1 MILIKQKN
9 SIIINKKLFYFV
21 ILSNCMSFIEIINTD
36 LNIGNK
42 NILKNINFSISKGE
56 MIFLIGRTGSGKTTF
71 INSIFGN
78 LEIEKSEK
86 FNVLDYDLKK
96 ISENQI
102 PFLRRKIGFVFQDFK
117 LLNDRSIYDNLE
129 FVLKSTGNNDKK
141 NINEKIQR
149 VLKLVGINSSLD
161 KFPSQLSGGEQQR
174 VAIARSV
181 LNNPE
186 LIIADEPTGNLD
198 PETSL
203 EIIELF
209 QRLNKIGTSM
219 IIATHD
225 YNLILKLKGKVFKC
239 EDGKFFEV
247 KRK

>member
-1 MILIKQKN
+1 
-9 SIIINKKLFYFV
+9 
-21 ILSNCMSFIEIINTD
+21 MSVVEIINTD
-36 LNIGNK
+36 LKIANK
-42 NILKNINFSISKGE
+42 NILKNISFSISEGE
-56 MIFLIGRTGSGKTTF
+56 MVFLIGRTGSGKTTF

-78 LEIEKSEK
+78 LEIEKSDK
-86 FNVLDYDLKK
+86 FNVLNYDLKK

-117 LLNDRSIYDNLE
+117 LLNDRSIYDNLG
-129 FVLKSTGNNDKK
+129 FVLKSTGINDKEEINK
-141 NINEKIQR
+141 NIQR

-161 KFPSQLSGGEQQR
+161 KFPNQLSGGEQQR

>member
-1 MILIKQKN
+1 
-9 SIIINKKLFYFV
+9 
-21 ILSNCMSFIEIINTD
+21 MSVVEIISTD

-42 NILKNINFSISKGE
+42 NILNNISFSISEGE
-56 MIFLIGRTGSGKTTF
+56 MVFLIGKTGYGKTTF

-78 LEIEKSEK
+78 LEIEKSDK
-86 FNVLDYDLKK
+86 FNVLNYDLKK

-117 LLNDRSIYDNLE
+117 LLNDRSINDNLE

-141 NINEKIQR
+141 NISEKIQR
-149 VLKLVGINSSLD
+149 VLKLVGINTSLD
-161 KFPSQLSGGEQQR
+161 KFPNQLSGGEQQR
-174 VAIARSV
+174 VAIARSL

-225 YNLILKLKGKVFKC
+225 YNLILKLKGKVYKC
-239 EDGKFFEV
+239 EDGKIFEV

>member
-1 MILIKQKN
+1 MPI
-9 SIIINKKLFYFV
+9 V
-21 ILSNCMSFIEIINTD
+21 
-36 LNIGNK
+36 
-42 NILKNINFSISKGE
+42 NILNTNLQIDQKKILENVNFELKEGDLK
-56 MIFLIGRTGSGKTTF
+56 FLIGKTGSGKTTF

-78 LEIEKSEK
+78 LEIKNSDK
-86 FNVLDYDLKK
+86 FEVLGFDLKNLNEK
-96 ISENQI
+96 EI
-102 PFLRRKIGFVFQDFK
+102 PNLRRKIGFVFQDFK

-129 FVLKSTGNNDKK
+129 FVLKATGNNNKEEID
-141 NINEKIQR
+141 EKIQR
-149 VLKLVGINSSLD
+149 VLKLVGISNSLD
-161 KFPSQLSGGEQQR
+161 KFPNELSGGEQQR
-174 VAIARSV
+174 VAIARSI

-209 QRLNKIGTSM
+209 ERLNKFGTSM

-225 YNLILKLKGKVFKC
+225 YNLIQKLKGKVYKC

>member
-1 MILIKQKN
+1 MPI
-9 SIIINKKLFYFV
+9 V
-21 ILSNCMSFIEIINTD
+21 
-36 LNIGNK
+36 
-42 NILKNINFSISKGE
+42 NILNTNLQIDQKKILENVNFELKEGDLK
-56 MIFLIGRTGSGKTTF
+56 FLIGKTGSGKTTF

-78 LEIEKSEK
+78 LEIKNSDK
-86 FNVLDYDLKK
+86 FEVLGFDLKNLNEK
-96 ISENQI
+96 EI
-102 PFLRRKIGFVFQDFK
+102 PNLRRKIGFVFQDFK

-129 FVLKSTGNNDKK
+129 FVLKATGNNNKEEID
-141 NINEKIQR
+141 EKIQR
-149 VLKLVGINSSLD
+149 VLKLVGINNSLD
-161 KFPSQLSGGEQQR
+161 KFPNELSGGEQQR
-174 VAIARSV
+174 IAIARSI

-209 QRLNKIGTSM
+209 ERLNKFGTSM

-225 YNLILKLKGKVFKC
+225 YNLIQKLKGKVYKC

>member
-1 MILIKQKN
+1 MAIVNVLKADRQIDQKKILENVNFELK
-9 SIIINKKLFYFV
+9 
-21 ILSNCMSFIEIINTD
+21 EGD
-36 LNIGNK
+36 LK
-42 NILKNINFSISKGE
+42 
-56 MIFLIGRTGSGKTTF
+56 FLIGKTGTGKTTF

-78 LEIEKSEK
+78 LEIKNSDK
-86 FNVLDYDLKK
+86 FEVLGFDLKNLNEK
-96 ISENQI
+96 EI
-102 PFLRRKIGFVFQDFK
+102 PNLRRKIGFVFQDFK

-129 FVLKSTGNNDKK
+129 FVLKATGNNNKEEID
-141 NINEKIQR
+141 EKIQR
-149 VLKLVGINSSLD
+149 VLRLVGINNSLD
-161 KFPSQLSGGEQQR
+161 KFPNELSGGEQQR
-174 VAIARSV
+174 VAIARSI

-209 QRLNKIGTSM
+209 ERLNKFGTSM

-225 YNLILKLKGKVFKC
+225 YNLIQKLKGKVYKC

>member
-1 MILIKQKN
+1 
-9 SIIINKKLFYFV
+9 
-21 ILSNCMSFIEIINTD
+21 MSVVKIINTD

-42 NILKNINFSISKGE
+42 NILKNISFSISEGE
-56 MIFLIGRTGSGKTTF
+56 MVFLIGKTGSGKTTF

-78 LEIEKSEK
+78 LEIEKSDK
-86 FNVLDYDLKK
+86 FNVLDYDLRK
-96 ISENQI
+96 INENQI

-129 FVLKSTGNNDKK
+129 FVLKSTGINDKEE
-141 NINEKIQR
+141 INKKIQR

-161 KFPSQLSGGEQQR
+161 KFPNQLSGGEQQR

-225 YNLILKLKGKVFKC
+225 YNLILKLKGKVYRC
-239 EDGKFFEV
+239 EDGMFFEV

>member
-1 MILIKQKN
+1 MA
-9 SIIINKKLFYFV
+9 
-21 ILSNCMSFIEIINTD
+21 FIEIINTD
-36 LNIGNK
+36 LNIANK
-42 NILKNINFSISKGE
+42 NILKNISFSISEGE
-56 MIFLIGRTGSGKTTF
+56 MVFLIGRTGSGKTTF

-78 LEIEKSEK
+78 LEIEKSDK
-86 FNVLDYDLKK
+86 FNVLNYDLKK

-129 FVLKSTGNNDKK
+129 FVLKSTGINDKEE
-141 NINEKIQR
+141 INKKIQR

-161 KFPSQLSGGEQQR
+161 KFPNQLSGGEQQR

-209 QRLNKIGTSM
+209 QRLNKIGTSI

-225 YNLILKLKGKVFKC
+225 YNLILKLKGKVYKC
-239 EDGKFFEV
+239 EDGMFFEV

>member
-1 MILIKQKN
+1 MPI
-9 SIIINKKLFYFV
+9 V
-21 ILSNCMSFIEIINTD
+21 
-36 LNIGNK
+36 
-42 NILKNINFSISKGE
+42 NILNTNLQIDQKKILENVNFELNEGDLK
-56 MIFLIGRTGSGKTTF
+56 FLIGKTGSGKTTF

-78 LEIEKSEK
+78 LEIKNSDK
-86 FNVLDYDLKK
+86 FEVLGFDLKNLNEK
-96 ISENQI
+96 EI
-102 PFLRRKIGFVFQDFK
+102 PNLRRKIGFVFQDFK

-129 FVLKSTGNNDKK
+129 FVLKATGNNNKEEID
-141 NINEKIQR
+141 EKIQR
-149 VLKLVGINSSLD
+149 VLKLVSINNSLD
-161 KFPSQLSGGEQQR
+161 KFPNELSGGEQQR
-174 VAIARSV
+174 VAIARSI

-209 QRLNKIGTSM
+209 ERLNKFGTSM

-225 YNLILKLKGKVFKC
+225 YNLIQKLKGKFYKC

>member
-1 MILIKQKN
+1 MPI
-9 SIIINKKLFYFV
+9 V
-21 ILSNCMSFIEIINTD
+21 
-36 LNIGNK
+36 
-42 NILKNINFSISKGE
+42 NILNTNLQIDQKKILENVNFELNEGDLK
-56 MIFLIGRTGSGKTTF
+56 FLIGKTGSGKTTF

-78 LEIEKSEK
+78 LEIKNSDKFEVLGFDIKNLNEKE
-86 FNVLDYDLKK
+86 
-96 ISENQI
+96 I
-102 PFLRRKIGFVFQDFK
+102 PNLRRKIGFVFQDFK

-129 FVLKSTGNNDKK
+129 FVLKATGNNNKEEID
-141 NINEKIQR
+141 EKIQR
-149 VLKLVGINSSLD
+149 VLKLVGINNSLD
-161 KFPSQLSGGEQQR
+161 KFPNELSGGEQQR
-174 VAIARSV
+174 VAIARSI

-209 QRLNKIGTSM
+209 ERLNKFGTSM

-225 YNLILKLKGKVFKC
+225 YNLIQKLKGKVYKC

>member
-1 MILIKQKN
+1 MPI
-9 SIIINKKLFYFV
+9 V
-21 ILSNCMSFIEIINTD
+21 
-36 LNIGNK
+36 
-42 NILKNINFSISKGE
+42 NILNTNLQIDQKKILENVNFELKEGDLK
-56 MIFLIGRTGSGKTTF
+56 FLIGKTGSGKTTF

-78 LEIEKSEK
+78 LEIKNSDKFEVLGFDIKNLNEKE
-86 FNVLDYDLKK
+86 
-96 ISENQI
+96 I
-102 PFLRRKIGFVFQDFK
+102 PNLRRKIGFVFQDFK

-129 FVLKSTGNNDKK
+129 FVLKATGNNNKEEID
-141 NINEKIQR
+141 EKIQR
-149 VLKLVGINSSLD
+149 VLKLVGINNSLD
-161 KFPSQLSGGEQQR
+161 KFPNELSGGEQQR
-174 VAIARSV
+174 VAIARSI

-209 QRLNKIGTSM
+209 ERLNKFGTSM

-225 YNLILKLKGKVFKC
+225 YNLIQKLKGKVYKC

>member
-1 MILIKQKN
+1 MPI
-9 SIIINKKLFYFV
+9 V
-21 ILSNCMSFIEIINTD
+21 
-36 LNIGNK
+36 
-42 NILKNINFSISKGE
+42 NILNTNLQIDQKKILENVNFELNEGDLK
-56 MIFLIGRTGSGKTTF
+56 FLIGKTGSGKTTF

-78 LEIEKSEK
+78 LEIKNSDK
-86 FNVLDYDLKK
+86 FEVLGFDLKNLNEK
-96 ISENQI
+96 EI
-102 PFLRRKIGFVFQDFK
+102 PNLRRKIGFVFQDFK

-129 FVLKSTGNNDKK
+129 FVLKATGNNNKEEID
-141 NINEKIQR
+141 EKIQR
-149 VLKLVGINSSLD
+149 VLKLVGISNSLD
-161 KFPSQLSGGEQQR
+161 KLPNELSGGEQQR
-174 VAIARSV
+174 VAIARSI

-209 QRLNKIGTSM
+209 ERLNKFGTSM

-225 YNLILKLKGKVFKC
+225 YNLIQKLKGKVYKC

>member
-1 MILIKQKN
+1 MPI
-9 SIIINKKLFYFV
+9 V
-21 ILSNCMSFIEIINTD
+21 
-36 LNIGNK
+36 
-42 NILKNINFSISKGE
+42 NILNTNLQIDQKKILENVNFELNEGDLK
-56 MIFLIGRTGSGKTTF
+56 FLIGKTGSGKTTF

-78 LEIEKSEK
+78 LEIKNSDK
-86 FNVLDYDLKK
+86 FEVLGFDLKNLNEK
-96 ISENQI
+96 EI
-102 PFLRRKIGFVFQDFK
+102 PNLRRKIGFVFQDFK

-129 FVLKSTGNNDKK
+129 FVLKATGNNNKEKIDG
-141 NINEKIQR
+141 KIQR
-149 VLKLVGINSSLD
+149 VLKLVSINNSLD
-161 KFPSQLSGGEQQR
+161 KFPNELSGGEQQR
-174 VAIARSV
+174 VAIARSI

-209 QRLNKIGTSM
+209 ERLNKFGTSM

-225 YNLILKLKGKVFKC
+225 YNLIQKLKGKVYKC